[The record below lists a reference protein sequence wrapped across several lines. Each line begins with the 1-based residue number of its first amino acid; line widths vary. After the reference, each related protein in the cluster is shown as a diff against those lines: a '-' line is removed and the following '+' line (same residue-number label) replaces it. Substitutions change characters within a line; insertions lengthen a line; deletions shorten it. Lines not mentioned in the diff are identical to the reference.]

1 LFSAFPG
8 PSAPL
13 ADRTR
18 DPEPLLRHLRIKCKS
33 DDTGLRVPSPKERRW
48 PRDDEI
54 VFCFPAILDMRKSRN
69 TSLTHL
75 DASNRPRMVDVGAKA
90 VTARTAVAEAVVRF
104 PKDVADVLRDGGM
117 RSKKGPVIDTA
128 IVAGTMAAKRTHELI
143 PFCHPL
149 AIERCRIEA
158 DFVSDT
164 ELAIR
169 CEVSITHKTGV
180 EMEALT
186 GASVA
191 ALTIYDMCKA
201 LSHEI
206 VIERVRL
213 LEKSGGKRE
222 VRAGKA
228 APRKQSRTQ

>member
-1 LFSAFPG
+1 MPNKSAL
-8 PSAPL
+8 S
-13 ADRTR
+13 
-18 DPEPLLRHLRIKCKS
+18 
-33 DDTGLRVPSPKERRW
+33 
-48 PRDDEI
+48 
-54 VFCFPAILDMRKSRN
+54 
-69 TSLTHL
+69 HL
-75 DASNRPRMVDVGAKA
+75 DSSNRPRMVDVGAKD
-90 VTARTAVAEAVVRF
+90 VTARAAVAEAVVRF
-104 PKDVADVLRDGGM
+104 PPEVAEALRDGGM
-117 RSKKGPVIDTA
+117 RSAKGPVIDTA

-164 ELAIR
+164 ELEIR
-169 CEVSITHKTGV
+169 CEVAITHKTGV

-191 ALTIYDMCKA
+191 ALTVYDMCKA

-206 VIERVRL
+206 VIESVRL
-213 LEKSGGKRE
+213 REKSGGKRT

-228 APRKQSRTQ
+228 SSSVSVGARRKR

>member
-1 LFSAFPG
+1 MPVDQYPAM
-8 PSAPL
+8 AK
-13 ADRTR
+13 A
-18 DPEPLLRHLRIKCKS
+18 
-33 DDTGLRVPSPKERRW
+33 GLQQLH
-48 PRDDEI
+48 
-54 VFCFPAILDMRKSRN
+54 A
-69 TSLTHL
+69 TSMNKLSHI

-104 PKDVADVLRDGGM
+104 PKDVADVLREGGM

-149 AIERCRIEA
+149 GIDNCAVEIEAVEGGTIVIRCR
-158 DFVSDT
+158 VS
-164 ELAIR
+164 
-169 CEVSITHKTGV
+169 VHHKTGV

-191 ALTIYDMCKA
+191 ALTVYDMCKA

-213 LEKSGGKRE
+213 LEKSGGKRD
-222 VRAGKA
+222 VKRGKLA
-228 APRKQSRTQ
+228 ARKPARKR

>member
-1 LFSAFPG
+1 MA
-8 PSAPL
+8 A
-13 ADRTR
+13 
-18 DPEPLLRHLRIKCKS
+18 KS
-33 DDTGLRVPSPKERRW
+33 KLS
-48 PRDDEI
+48 
-54 VFCFPAILDMRKSRN
+54 
-69 TSLTHL
+69 HL
-75 DASNRPRMVDVGAKA
+75 DSSNRPRMVDVGAK
-90 VTARTAVAEAVVRF
+90 VRTARLAVAEALVHF
-104 PKDVADVLRDGGM
+104 PAEVAEALRAGGM
-117 RSKKGPVIDTA
+117 RSPKGPVIDTA

-164 ELAIR
+164 DLAIR
-169 CEVSITHKTGV
+169 CEVAITHKTGV

-191 ALTIYDMCKA
+191 ALTVYDMCKA

-206 VIERVRL
+206 VIEGVRL
-213 LEKSGGKRE
+213 LEKSGGQRT

-228 APRKQSRTQ
+228 SPAAQARSRR